1 MKSDILTDE
10 LQLWGFENDRMV
22 FDDGSLGAALRITP
36 LDVTAYS
43 DEQRNAL
50 CGTLTQFLNSLPSG
64 LDLQFVCDI
73 RDGNEEEIRAFENS
87 ALLSN
92 NEAAKSLALDRAAMF
107 RDFDKKGLIPKF
119 DLHIFVRKSF
129 TQKLT
134 DKPKLFSFNKKFSE
148 LTADRLKKE
157 ISYFERTL
165 EDLTQGI
172 KSLGLSYKILSPEE
186 VLKLIYQQWNPTRK
200 ISLGQY
206 DPEDLRESLC
216 LTDVAINQEG
226 FSIGNIHHRV
236 LSLKILPEATYSCL
250 GSVLQGLP
258 FGSRLFFSVHVPD
271 QTKEIESLKTQ
282 RRIAFSMARG
292 KRSGVSDIESEAKL
306 QDLETLLEQMI
317 ASGEKVF
324 RVSLNVLLK
333 SENIE
338 DLDDKLN
345 QALIAIRHLGS
356 SEAMQETIAAFDIF
370 SQMALPNARSLER
383 AKRVKTSNLSDLLP
397 LYGAWT
403 GTTEPSIMLRS
414 ASGALLKFDPFDSEF
429 TNSNMLISGGSGS
442 GKSFL
447 TNILLMQMLKE
458 NPKIFFVDIGGSYK
472 KLCENL
478 EGQFIPLGVSEG
490 ICINPFDLPEGEEVV
505 SNQKIKFLV
514 GLIELMSKEDDV
526 SRLPRLE
533 RAEIED
539 AIREVYHTSKN
550 PRLSDLREILLSHK
564 DPNMMRYGKILTPW
578 CGDSLFGKFLDQKTN
593 ISLNKQVVAFDLK
606 GMETYPELQAVC
618 LFLITDLV
626 WREIQKD
633 RITKKFLCFDE
644 CWKLLKSESGIV
656 FIEEVFR
663 TFRKY
668 KASAIAISQDIDD
681 FAKSKIAGAL
691 LPNCSIKWLLLQQQ
705 VDGDRLK
712 EVLDLNDNEIKM
724 VKSLYQEKGKLSQAF
739 LLAQK
744 NRIIAVVES
753 TPLEYWIATTDPK
766 DLGTLDKFI
775 FSNPTASK
783 LESLASLSSHYPQ
796 GVAAYEINNKNMN

>member
-22 FDDGSLGAALRITP
+22 FDDGSIGAAIRITP
-36 LDVTAYS
+36 LDVTAFS

-50 CGTLTQFLNSLPSG
+50 TGSLIQFLNSLPSG

-73 RDGNEEEIRAFENS
+73 RDGNEDEIATFE
-87 ALLSN
+87 AAAQLSDN
-92 NEAAKSLALDRAAMF
+92 DAAKSLALDRAAMF
-107 RDFDKKGLIPKF
+107 REFDRSGYIPKF
-119 DLHIFVRKSF
+119 DLHVFIRKPFS
-129 TQKLT
+129 QKLA
-134 DKPKLFSFNKKFSE
+134 DKPKLLNLNKKFPEITS
-148 LTADRLKKE
+148 DRLKTE
-157 ISYFERTL
+157 ISYFERTI

-172 KSLGLSYKILSPEE
+172 KSLGLAYKVLTPEDT
-186 VLKLIYQQWNPTRK
+186 LKLIYQQWNPTRK

-216 LTDVAINQEG
+216 LTDVSINQEG

-250 GSVLQGLP
+250 GAILQGLP
-258 FGSRLFFSVHVPD
+258 FGSRLFFSVQVPD

-292 KRSGVSDIESEAKL
+292 KRTGVSDIESEAKL

-324 RVSLNVLLK
+324 RLSLNVLLK
-333 SENIE
+333 SQNLEE
-338 DLDDKLN
+338 LDDKVN
-345 QALIAIRHLGS
+345 QALIAIRSLGS

-383 AKRVKTSNLSDLLP
+383 AKRVKTSNLADLLP
-397 LYGAWT
+397 IYGAWT
-403 GTTEPSIMLRS
+403 GTTEPSILLRS

-478 EGQFIPLGVSEG
+478 EGQYIPLGVSDG

-514 GLIELMSKEDDV
+514 GLIELMSKEEDV
-526 SRLPRLE
+526 SRLPKLE
-533 RAEIED
+533 RAELED
-539 AIREVYHTSKN
+539 AIQEVYRRSKN
-550 PRLSDLREILLSHK
+550 PRLSDLREILLNHK
-564 DPNMMRYGKILTPW
+564 DQNIVRYGKILAPW

-593 ISLNKQVVAFDLK
+593 ISLTKQVVAFDLK
-606 GMETYPELQAVC
+606 GMETFPELQAVC

-626 WREIQKD
+626 WREVQKD
-633 RITKKFLCFDE
+633 RLTKKFLCFDE

-705 VDGDRLK
+705 VDGERLK
-712 EVLDLNDNEIKM
+712 EVLDLNDNEVQM

-744 NRIIAVVES
+744 NRIVAVVES
-753 TPLEYWIATTDPK
+753 TPLEYWIATTDPR
-766 DLGTLDKFI
+766 DLACVDQLTNGSPEQSHIQRLKQ
-775 FSNPTASK
+775 
-783 LESLASLSSHYPQ
+783 LAQKYPH
-796 GVAAYEINNKNMN
+796 GVAAFEKERAS

>member
-10 LQLWGFENDRMV
+10 LQLWGFESDHMV
-22 FDDGSLGAALRITP
+22 FDDGSIGAAIRITP
-36 LDVTAYS
+36 LDVTAFS

-50 CGTLTQFLNSLPSG
+50 AGSLIQFLNSLPSG

-73 RDGNEEEIRAFENS
+73 RDGNEDEIATFE
-87 ALLSN
+87 AAAGLSN
-92 NEAAKSLALDRAAMF
+92 NDAAKSLALDRAAMF
-107 RDFDKKGLIPKF
+107 RDFDRRGYFPKF
-119 DLHIFVRKSF
+119 DLHVFIRKPLS
-129 TQKLT
+129 QKLA
-134 DKPKLFSFNKKFSE
+134 DKPKLLNLNKKFPEITS
-148 LTADRLKKE
+148 DRLKTE

-172 KSLGLSYKILSPEE
+172 RSLGLTYKVLTPEDT
-186 VLKLIYQQWNPTRK
+186 LKLIYQQWNPTRK

-216 LTDVAINQEG
+216 LTDVSINQEG

-250 GSVLQGLP
+250 GAILQGLP
-258 FGSRLFFSVHVPD
+258 FGSRLFFSVQVPD

-324 RVSLNVLLK
+324 RLSLNVLLK
-333 SENIE
+333 SANLEE
-338 DLDDKLN
+338 LDDKVN
-345 QALIAIRHLGS
+345 QALIAIRSLGS

-383 AKRVKTSNLSDLLP
+383 AKRVKTSNLADLLP
-397 LYGAWT
+397 IYGAWT
-403 GTTEPSIMLRS
+403 GTTEPSILLRS
-414 ASGALLKFDPFDSEF
+414 QSGALLKFDPFDSEF

-478 EGQFIPLGVSEG
+478 EGQYIPLGVSDG

-514 GLIELMSKEDDV
+514 GLIELMSKEEDV
-526 SRLPRLE
+526 SRLPKLE
-533 RAEIED
+533 RAELED
-539 AIREVYHTSKN
+539 AIQEVYRTSKN
-550 PRLSDLREILLSHK
+550 PRLSDLREILLNHK
-564 DPNMMRYGKILTPW
+564 DQNIVRYGKILTPW

-593 ISLNKQVVAFDLK
+593 ISLTKQVVAFDLK
-606 GMETYPELQAVC
+606 GMETFPELQAVC

-626 WREIQKD
+626 WREVQKD
-633 RITKKFLCFDE
+633 RLTKKFLCFDE

-691 LPNCSIKWLLLQQQ
+691 LPNCSIK
-705 VDGDRLK
+705 
-712 EVLDLNDNEIKM
+712 
-724 VKSLYQEKGKLSQAF
+724 
-739 LLAQK
+739 
-744 NRIIAVVES
+744 
-753 TPLEYWIATTDPK
+753 
-766 DLGTLDKFI
+766 
-775 FSNPTASK
+775 
-783 LESLASLSSHYPQ
+783 
-796 GVAAYEINNKNMN
+796 

>member
-10 LQLWGFENDRMV
+10 LQLWGFESDHMV
-22 FDDGSLGAALRITP
+22 FDDGSIGAAIRITP
-36 LDVTAYS
+36 LDVTAFS

-50 CGTLTQFLNSLPSG
+50 AGSLIQFLNSLPSG

-73 RDGNEEEIRAFENS
+73 RDGNEDEIATFE
-87 ALLSN
+87 AAAGLSN
-92 NEAAKSLALDRAAMF
+92 NDAAKSLALDRAAMF
-107 RDFDKKGLIPKF
+107 RDFDRRGYIPKF
-119 DLHIFVRKSF
+119 DLHVFIRKPLS
-129 TQKLT
+129 QKLA
-134 DKPKLFSFNKKFSE
+134 DKPKLLNLNKKFPEITS
-148 LTADRLKKE
+148 DRLKTE

-172 KSLGLSYKILSPEE
+172 RSLGLTYKVLTPEDT
-186 VLKLIYQQWNPTRK
+186 LKLIYQQWNPTRK

-216 LTDVAINQEG
+216 LTDVSINQEG

-250 GSVLQGLP
+250 GAILQGLP
-258 FGSRLFFSVHVPD
+258 FGSRLFFSVQVPD

-324 RVSLNVLLK
+324 RLSLNVLLK
-333 SENIE
+333 SANLEE
-338 DLDDKLN
+338 LDDKVN
-345 QALIAIRHLGS
+345 QALIAIRSLGS

-383 AKRVKTSNLSDLLP
+383 AKRVKTSNLADLLP
-397 LYGAWT
+397 IYGAWT
-403 GTTEPSIMLRS
+403 GTTEPSILLRS
-414 ASGALLKFDPFDSEF
+414 QSGALLKFDPFDSEF

-478 EGQFIPLGVSEG
+478 EGQYIPLGVSDG

-514 GLIELMSKEDDV
+514 GLIELMSKEEDV
-526 SRLPRLE
+526 SRLPKLE
-533 RAEIED
+533 RAELED
-539 AIREVYHTSKN
+539 AIQEVYRTSKN
-550 PRLSDLREILLSHK
+550 PRLSDLREILLNHK
-564 DPNMMRYGKILTPW
+564 DQNIVRYGKILTPW

-593 ISLNKQVVAFDLK
+593 ISLTKQVVAFDLK
-606 GMETYPELQAVC
+606 GMETFPELQAVC

-626 WREIQKD
+626 WREVQKD
-633 RITKKFLCFDE
+633 RLTKKFLCFDE

-705 VDGDRLK
+705 VDGERLK
-712 EVLDLNDNEIKM
+712 EVLDLNDNEVQM

-744 NRIIAVVES
+744 NRIVAVVES
-753 TPLEYWIATTDPK
+753 TPVEYWIATTDPRDLACVDQLAK
-766 DLGTLDKFI
+766 D
-775 FSNPTASK
+775 NPEQSHIQRLK
-783 LESLASLSSHYPQ
+783 QLAQKYPH
-796 GVAAYEINNKNMN
+796 GVAAFEKERAS